1 LKEKLKWFN
10 NIIPERIEQLTLM
23 ECEHMCAMVTNL
35 TSVQLLYTEFQ
46 LLTDKIN
53 ECVDMSAV
61 VKLLQQSGHL
71 YPRLSKVYNFILT
84 LTISV
89 AVASNER
96 SFSKM
101 KLIKNYLR
109 STLTNEKLEHLLL
122 CSVER
127 DLIEKLDSSKLA
139 NNLVS
144 LYPFLFIL
152 E

>member
-10 NIIPERIEQLTLM
+10 NITPERIEQLTLM
-23 ECEHMCAMVTNL
+23 ECEHICGIVPNL
-35 TSVQLLYTEFQ
+35 TNAQLLYTEFQ
-46 LLTDKIN
+46 LLTDKIK

-71 YPRLSKVYNFILT
+71 YPKLSKVYNFILT
-84 LTISV
+84 LPVS
-89 AVASNER
+89 VASNDR

-109 STLTNEKLEHLLL
+109 SILTNEKLEHLLL

-127 DLIEKLDSSKLA
+127 DLIEKLDLSKLA
-139 NNLVS
+139 NNWVS